1 MLARRERRRQGDH
14 PQADS
19 FPEPWGAP
27 CNHLMDDVTLPPE
40 FERFAAEAV
49 SAGRYRDLSDVGAAG
64 VTLLQRQEQ
73 ARAELL
79 ASVLAAE
86 AEAERDGCLT
96 GDDMLARVR
105 ARLAEKYGAA
115 V

>member
-1 MLARRERRRQGDH
+1 MTT
-14 PQADS
+14 
-19 FPEPWGAP
+19 
-27 CNHLMDDVTLPPE
+27 VTLPPE
-40 FERFAAEAV
+40 LEQFATEAI
-49 SAGRYRDLSDVGAAG
+49 SAGRYRDMAELLATSVS
-64 VTLLQRQEQ
+64 LLQRQER

-86 AEAERDGCLT
+86 EEAAREGCLS
-96 GDDMLARVR
+96 GDEMVAHVR

>member
-1 MLARRERRRQGDH
+1 MET
-14 PQADS
+14 
-19 FPEPWGAP
+19 
-27 CNHLMDDVTLPPE
+27 VTLPLE
-40 FERFAAEAV
+40 LERFATEVIA
-49 SAGRYRDLSDVGAAG
+49 AGRYRDVSDVVVAG
-64 VTLLQRQEQ
+64 VRLLQRQEQ

-86 AEAERDGCLT
+86 EEADREGCMT
-96 GDDMLARVR
+96 GDEMLARVR

>member
-1 MLARRERRRQGDH
+1 MNSVIL
-14 PQADS
+14 S
-19 FPEPWGAP
+19 PE
-27 CNHLMDDVTLPPE
+27 L
-40 FERFAAEAV
+40 ERFAAEAV
-49 SAGRYRDLSDVGAAG
+49 ASGRYRNVADVVAAG
-64 VTLLQRQEQ
+64 LSLLQRQEQ

-86 AEAERDGCLT
+86 QEAERAGCVS
-96 GDDMLARVR
+96 GDEMLARVR